1 MADSMESLNR
11 HRSPR
16 EQDSLVGVI
25 GATSLVGTCLL
36 PLLSMQGRQV
46 LAFSRQT
53 ISPLGN
59 GVEWR
64 QLSLSRCHSLRTS
77 DKATEHSAKLFDRQ
91 VSDYAQREEREIA
104 YWICLAPI
112 WVLPGYFDLL
122 EAQGARRVVVLSS
135 TSRFTKNNSVDPEE
149 QVLAHRLANGE
160 ARVQE
165 WAESRGV
172 EWVILRPTLIYGLGM
187 DKNITEIMRF
197 IRRFGFFPLFGKAS
211 GLRQPIHVEDVAA
224 ASLAGLES
232 TVAAN
237 HAYNISGGETLP
249 YREMVCQVFD
259 VLHRR
264 PRFVMIPM
272 VFFKLAVACLS
283 IFPRYKHWSSAM
295 AERMNHDL
303 VFDHSDAARDL
314 GFSPRPFRLTAE
326 EMPR

>member
-1 MADSMESLNR
+1 MADIMESLN
-11 HRSPR
+11 PR
-16 EQDSLVGVI
+16 LFPGEQDSLVGVI

-36 PLLSMQGRQV
+36 PLLSVQGWRV
-46 LAFSRQT
+46 MAFSRQM
-53 ISPLGN
+53 IGPPGD

-64 QLSLSRCHSLRTS
+64 QLSLSRCHSLQTS
-77 DKATEHSAKLFDRQ
+77 DKTTDHSTKLFDRQ
-91 VSDYAQREEREIA
+91 VSDYPQRDERDIA

-112 WVLPGYFDLL
+112 WVLPEYFDLL
-122 EAQGARRVVVLSS
+122 EARGVMRVVVLSS

-149 QVLAHRLANGE
+149 QALAHRLADGE

-165 WAESRGV
+165 WAERRGV

-211 GLRQPIHVEDVAA
+211 GLRQPIHVKDVAV
-224 ASLAGLES
+224 ASLAALKS
-232 TVAAN
+232 TVAAD

-249 YREMVCQVFD
+249 YREMVSRVFD
-259 VLHRR
+259 VLCRR
-264 PRFVMIPM
+264 PRFVTIPM
-272 VFFKLAVACLS
+272 VIFKLAVACLRVL
-283 IFPRYKHWSSAM
+283 PRYKRWSSAM
-295 AERMNHDL
+295 AERMNHDM

>member
-1 MADSMESLNR
+1 MADSMGFPNPRL
-11 HRSPR
+11 SPG

-36 PLLSMQGRQV
+36 SLLSVQGRQV
-46 LAFSRQT
+46 MAFSRQM
-53 ISPLGN
+53 IGPLGD

-64 QLSLSRCHSLRTS
+64 QLSLSRCRSLQAS
-77 DKATEHSAKLFDRQ
+77 DKITDHSTKLSDRQ
-91 VSDYAQREEREIA
+91 VSVYPQKDEREIA

-112 WVLPGYFDLL
+112 WVLPEYFDLL

-149 QVLAHRLANGE
+149 QVLAHRLADGE

-211 GLRQPIHVEDVAA
+211 GLRQPIHVEDVAVASVA
-224 ASLAGLES
+224 ALTS

-249 YREMVCQVFD
+249 YREMVSRMFD
-259 VLHRR
+259 VLCRR

-272 VFFKLAVACLS
+272 VIFKLAVACFRV
-283 IFPRYKHWSSAM
+283 IPRYRHWSSAM